1 MGELSEKT
9 IEEIDTSKEAEA
21 MKKIE
26 ASLFVSG
33 KWMSMPELVNLTDL
47 NPILLKQ
54 YLERLREKYS
64 TSAIEIYNKE
74 DRWKMGVRQEYSY
87 LINKLATGSSEF
99 TKAEQE
105 TLAIIAY
112 KQPIKQ
118 SIIIRIRG
126 NKAYEHIKKFRE
138 IGLVKTKAVGH
149 TIELELSDQFY
160 EYFQIN
166 PKTEEADIE
175 NIGQIEEADN
185 EKGAENTR

>member
-1 MGELSEKT
+1 MGEISEKT

-21 MKKIE
+21 INKIE

-33 KWMSMPELVNLTDL
+33 KWMSIPELVTLVDL

-54 YLERLREKYS
+54 YLERLRDKYQ
-64 TSAIEIYNKE
+64 TSAIEICNRDE
-74 DRWKMGVRQEYSY
+74 MWKMGVRTEYSY
-87 LINKLATGSSEF
+87 LINRLATGSSEF

-112 KQPIKQ
+112 KQPVKQ
-118 SIIIRIRG
+118 SVIINIRG

-166 PKTEEADIE
+166 PKTNEEEIG
-175 NIGQIEEADN
+175 NIGQIEEK
-185 EKGAENTR
+185 EE

>member
-1 MGELSEKT
+1 MVDISEKT
-9 IEEIDTSKEAEA
+9 IEEIDTSKELEA
-21 MKKIE
+21 INKIE

-33 KWMSMPELVNLTDL
+33 KWMSITQLVTLVDL
-47 NPILLKQ
+47 NPVLLKQ

-64 TSAIEIYNKE
+64 KSAIEIQNR
-74 DRWKMGVRQEYSY
+74 DDLWKMGVRAEYSY

-112 KQPIKQ
+112 KQPVKQ
-118 SIIIRIRG
+118 SVIIKIRG

-138 IGLVKTKAVGH
+138 IGLVRTKAVGH

-166 PKTEEADIE
+166 PKASEEEIE
-175 NIGQIEEADN
+175 KIGEIGSEE
-185 EKGAENTR
+185 